1 MTYQGDMLYQLQ
13 QIDLSFLQQQ
23 KRLQEIRHL
32 LEKNVAVQTAQAA
45 LNAAQADLKPRQAQV
60 RDLELQSQ
68 AAKEKR
74 DATEGRLY
82 SGEVKNPR
90 ELQDMQ
96 NEIESL
102 KRRLVDLDEK
112 LLETMAD
119 VEEKQATFA
128 TAQQTYDT
136 VSRQVEDEHRDLVQE
151 RVMIE
156 ARLVRLQSDRATLV
170 DSIAPENLRL
180 YDTLKPQKANRPI
193 SLFTEDT
200 CSVCGIE
207 QTALVSKEIRR
218 REALVKCRNCGR
230 ILVYMPK

>member
-1 MTYQGDMLYQLQ
+1 MTYQGDTLYQLQ
-13 QIDLSFLQQQ
+13 QIDLTLSQQQ

-32 LEKNVAVQTAQAA
+32 LENNEAVQTAQAA
-45 LNAAQADLKPRQAQV
+45 LTAAQADLKPRQTLV

-68 AAKEKR
+68 AAKEKQ
-74 DATEGRLY
+74 AAAETRLY
-82 SGEVKNPR
+82 SGQVKNPR

-102 KRRLVDLDEK
+102 KRRLADLDEK
-112 LLETMAD
+112 LLEGMAA
-119 VEEKQATFA
+119 VEEKQTVLA
-128 TAQQTYDT
+128 TAQATFDA
-136 VSRQVEDEHRDLVQE
+136 VARQVEEKYRDLVEE

-156 ARLVRLQSDRATLV
+156 ARITRLQTDRSTLGANLT
-170 DSIAPENLRL
+170 SESLRL

-193 SLFTEDT
+193 SLFTENT

-207 QTALVSKEIRR
+207 QTALLAKEIRR
-218 REALVKCRNCGR
+218 RETLIKCRNCGR